1 MAGILLSLF
10 LSLCP
15 IGGRVVLC
23 VGNGSHFCTP
33 VLYEHNSFLGF
44 VL

>member
-15 IGGRVVLC
+15 IGGKSGAVCGKR
-23 VGNGSHFCTP
+23 FTF
-33 VLYEHNSFLGF
+33 LYTSPL
-44 VL
+44 

>member
-15 IGGRVVLC
+15 IGERVVLC
-23 VGNGSHFCTP
+23 VGNVSHFCTP
-33 VLYEHNSFLGF
+33 VLMNII
-44 VL
+44 VP